1 MNGWGSYTRSSY
13 WLGWSPFSP
22 GGGASP
28 SSWARA
34 FSIIRRLHSRVFRAT
49 WEAVWNRPYSLRRVS
64 ATRFVSMSRSTGRD
78 AVASLSYQVRTHNTT
93 GKIQE
98 LRQEVRSGQYQIS
111 PRETAARMLLL
122 EAEE

>member
-1 MNGWGSYTRSSY
+1 MLITGPEG
-13 WLGWSPFSP
+13 FSP
-22 GGGASP
+22 VQKKTARPVTFAGISRRQAQDGYYDQYTASMP
-28 SSWARA
+28 AAQNGSS
-34 FSIIRRLHSRVFRAT
+34 F
-49 WEAVWNRPYSLRRVS
+49 
-64 ATRFVSMSRSTGRD
+64 RD